1 MIYNPTAVT
10 LIQTGQ
16 IRYATRIVVNVK
28 LDYMSSEL
36 LQSLD
41 CNDRCSQV
49 LDASI
54 VEGETAVRIKSS
66 YISGSRYAFS
76 I

>member
-1 MIYNPTAVT
+1 MYNPTSVT

-16 IRYATRIVVNVK
+16 IRYATKIVVNIK

-36 LQSLD
+36 LQSID

-49 LDASI
+49 LEATI
-54 VEGETAVRIKSS
+54 IEGETAARIKSS